1 MMSRYKSILYV
12 ILSVLFLSGIS
23 IFATT
28 QKVYDE
34 ADLLTSN
41 QIATLNQIA
50 NDLSQSLNMDI
61 VIVTIVD
68 NQGKTSRDY
77 ADDYYDYNGF
87 GFGPDADGVL
97 LLINMDDREVY
108 ISTAGIA
115 IRYLTDLRIERILD
129 AVYPHLSSGDY
140 YSGVTAFLNNL
151 EGYVR
156 AGILSNQH
164 TVEEKKPN
172 IFGRIVMFLLISM
185 GIGGISVGVMASNNK
200 GKSTVNEGTYLQNKA
215 LNILNS
221 SDRHVNTIVTHV
233 TINTNS
239 GSGSSGGSSGRST
252 VHRSSSGRSHGGGGR
267 KF

>member
-1 MMSRYKSILYV
+1 MMNRYKGFLYI
-12 ILSVLFLSGIS
+12 ILSIILLSGIS
-23 IFATT
+23 LFAYT

-34 ADLLTSN
+34 ANLLTSSE
-41 QIATLNQIA
+41 ITTLNQRA
-50 NDLSQSLNMDI
+50 NELSQSLNMDI
-61 VIVTIVD
+61 VIVTTLD

-77 ADDYYDYNGF
+77 ADDFYDYNGF
-87 GFGPDADGVL
+87 GFGPDRDGL
-97 LLINMDDREVY
+97 LLLFNMDDREVY

-115 IRYLTDLRIERILD
+115 IRYLTDQRIERILD
-129 AVYPHLSSGDY
+129 AVDPHLSSANY
-140 YSGVTAFLNNL
+140 YEGVVAFLNNV
-151 EGYVR
+151 EGYIR
-156 AGILSNQH
+156 AGIPSNQH

-172 IFGRIVMFLLISM
+172 ILGRIVMYLFISM
-185 GIGGISVGVMASNNK
+185 GIGGIAVGVMASNNK

-215 LNILNS
+215 LNIIS
-221 SDRHVNTIVTHV
+221 SNDRHVNTRVTHV